1 MDDVVLQIRLL
12 KSGGVN
18 VLHEGEDVT
27 NLLSGISFY
36 KGKDRVDVD
45 LTYVV
50 KKSGNLEFTTKL
62 GITTWVEDY
71 DKEEVNW

>member
-1 MDDVVLQIRLL
+1 MDDVVLQITLL
-12 KSGGVN
+12 KSGKIKVIKD
-18 VLHEGEDVT
+18 GEDVT

-50 KKSGNLEFTTKL
+50 KKSGNLEFTTRL
-62 GITTWVEDY
+62 GVTTWVEDY
-71 DKEEVNW
+71 EKEEINW